1 MHPKKPNKVRVV
13 FDTSAKYKNDSL
25 NNHLLKGP
33 DLINNLVS
41 ILIQFRLGKY
51 AVTADIEQMFHQI
64 KVKKSD
70 QDALRFLWRFLKT
83 EKPQEYAMTVHL
95 FGKNDSPC
103 CSNYALK
110 QCAKDQLQSENVIK
124 CIDNNFYMDD
134 FVKSTSSEKFL
145 LQICQVIIKV
155 LASANFRLHKWIT
168 NSSLICET
176 LPRSEVSDKC
186 TNLNEQTIERILGI
200 IWKIKS
206 DTLKVDLVRKT
217 FPPTKRGVL
226 IQLSKIFDPLGI
238 LNPCILELKLI
249 VQELWRRKI
258 EWDNIIPKDLLDRFN
273 KFQNGFIY
281 LENIEINRYYGFDSS
296 VETTEL
302 HIFADSSNQ
311 AYGAVAYIRDVKKD
325 RVNISFV
332 LGKSRLAPLDKNAQ
346 IGILL
351 KEN

>member
-1 MHPKKPNKVRVV
+1 MLSNLVKGKQIRPLTTNYIPHCVLHPKKPNKVRVV
-13 FDTSAKYKNDSL
+13 FGASAKYKNDSL

-41 ILIQFRLGKY
+41 ILIQFRFRKY
-51 AVTADIEQMFHQI
+51 AVAADIEQMFLQV

-70 QDALRFLWRFLKT
+70 QDALHFLWRFLKIG
-83 EKPQEYAMTVHL
+83 KPQEYAMIVHL
-95 FGKNDSPC
+95 FGKNYSPC

-124 CIDNNFYMDD
+124 CVDNNFHIGD

-145 LQICQVIIKV
+145 LQVCEVIIKV
-155 LASANFRLHKWIT
+155 LASANFRLHKWKS

-176 LPRSEVSDKC
+176 LPRSEVSGKC
-186 TNLNEQTIERILGI
+186 TNINEQTIERILRI

-226 IQLSKIFDPLGI
+226 SQLCTIFDPLAI

-249 VQELWRRKI
+249 IQELCRQK
-258 EWDNIIPKDLLDRFN
+258 
-273 KFQNGFIY
+273 
-281 LENIEINRYYGFDSS
+281 
-296 VETTEL
+296 
-302 HIFADSSNQ
+302 
-311 AYGAVAYIRDVKKD
+311 
-325 RVNISFV
+325 
-332 LGKSRLAPLDKNAQ
+332 
-346 IGILL
+346 
-351 KEN
+351 